1 MTNVT
6 NAPKEFT
13 GVVPARRLDLRGETC
28 PTTSDE
34 TLRILEQ
41 LNAGEVLEVVSDYY
55 PARST
60 IPYHC
65 DKRHYRYVFLD
76 ADPAGAAPAASG
88 ASTWTMRI
96 QKT

>member
-1 MTNVT
+1 MTSARDLVDI
-6 NAPKEFT
+6 A
-13 GVVPARRLDLRGETC
+13 PARCLDLRGETC

-34 TLRILEQ
+34 TLRAVEVLAQ
-41 LNAGEVLEVVSDYY
+41 GEVLELISDYY

-65 DKRHYRYVFLD
+65 EKRGYPYLLYDEPLD
-76 ADPAGAAPAASG
+76 SSG
-88 ASTWTMRI
+88 SATNAQGVWRMRI

>member
-1 MTNVT
+1 MTSARDLVDI
-6 NAPKEFT
+6 APE
-13 GVVPARRLDLRGETC
+13 RCLDLRGETC

-34 TLRILEQ
+34 TLRALEMM
-41 LNAGEVLEVVSDYY
+41 AKGEVLEVLSDYY

-65 DKRHYRYVFLD
+65 EKRGYLYLLQDEPPGSSVSATNDQRV
-76 ADPAGAAPAASG
+76 
-88 ASTWTMRI
+88 WRMRI